1 MAPKKAA
8 SKAAK
13 PAAKDDETKSG
24 RAVILSNGEKRVD
37 YIRRRYYKDD
47 IKRGAIRKELA
58 DKFKHEVAYQIV
70 FAATKEKE
78 MPVPKSKAEKEDDPK
93 KDTIG

>member
-8 SKAAK
+8 SKGAK
-13 PAAKDDETKSG
+13 PATKDDEAKSG

-58 DKFKHEVAYQIV
+58 DKFNHEVAYQIV

-78 MPVPKSKAEKEDDPK
+78 MPVAKPKVAKEDPK
-93 KDTIG
+93 KAA